1 MWLSWFLF
9 ILCIRDVPMTSDE
22 LRFVMEKIIR
32 LVSVQFCTF
41 FFLVYL
47 RLLMSC
53 EESGLD
59 IFDWKGRK
67 VKVILCLFTGRTTMC
82 EMALNLWCSF
92 AKFNLL
98 YHNNV
103 LIFHFY
109 FSVGPW
115 RTLIFKSFL
124 HLSISYCFS
133 PQRYTI
139 LFTWAATC
147 NSIALFFSENTFSV
161 FLI

>member
-1 MWLSWFLF
+1 
-9 ILCIRDVPMTSDE
+9 MTSDE

-41 FFLVYL
+41 SSLVYL

-82 EMALNLWCSF
+82 EMALNL
-92 AKFNLL
+92 
-98 YHNNV
+98 
-103 LIFHFY
+103 
-109 FSVGPW
+109 
-115 RTLIFKSFL
+115 
-124 HLSISYCFS
+124 
-133 PQRYTI
+133 
-139 LFTWAATC
+139 
-147 NSIALFFSENTFSV
+147 
-161 FLI
+161 